1 MVPIRSLRT
10 VRRDGTIQEVPDPDE
25 ALEILRHSTSHLMAL
40 AVIEL
45 YPNVHLGIGPPT
57 SEGFYYD
64 FEMPDRLSEDDLAKI
79 EEKMEA
85 LRQQDLAFE
94 PEIVEH
100 EKSLAFFQGKGERLK
115 AELVQDRTGQVLS
128 HFRLGQLEDFCTG
141 PHVVSTSQLGAFKL
155 LSIAGSYWKGDEH
168 REQLQR
174 IYGTSFF
181 TQEELADYL
190 SRMEEARKR
199 DHRRL
204 GRELD
209 LYTIQDHVAP
219 GLIFWHPK
227 GAKVRALIEE
237 FLRIEH
243 EDRGYSFVYT
253 PHIAKSDLWKTSGH
267 YDYFLENMYTFPV
280 DQEEYVL
287 KPMNCPGHILIY
299 QSTRRS
305 YRELP
310 VRLAEFGTVYRYEKS
325 GTLHG
330 MLRVRGFTQDD
341 AHIFCHPD
349 HVFTEVM
356 ETLNLAEHIL
366 QSFGFERQQ
375 VSLSVWDPNDP
386 GHYAG
391 APEDWERAESV
402 LLRALTEKGWDYE
415 RHEGEA
421 AFYGPKIDISLIDAL
436 GRSWQVTTLQFDFN
450 LPARFNITYVG
461 PDSKEQH
468 VIMLHRALLG
478 SMERFVGILVEH
490 YGGAFPL
497 WLAPVQALVLP
508 VSEKHQVYA
517 EEVRD
522 KLRLESLRV
531 DADLRNEKLGYKIRS
546 AQVNKIPYMLIVGDR
561 EVESGTVSVRSRLEG
576 DQGSTGL
583 DSFATMVQNLIRKKA
598 TKA

>member
-1 MVPIRSLRT
+1 MVPLRALRT
-10 VRRDGTIQEVPDPDE
+10 VSRDGAVQEALDADE

-40 AVIEL
+40 AVTEL
-45 YPNVHLGIGPPT
+45 YPEVHLGIGPPT

-64 FEMPDRLSEDDLAKI
+64 FEMPERLSDEDLTKI
-79 EEKMEA
+79 EEKMED
-85 LRQQDLAFE
+85 LREQDLSFE
-94 PEIVEH
+94 PEIVEQ
-100 EKSLAFFQGKGERLK
+100 EESIAFFRTKGERLK
-115 AELVQDRTGQVLS
+115 TELVQDRSGQVLS
-128 HFRLGQLEDFCTG
+128 HFRLGTLVDFCTG

-174 IYGTSFF
+174 IYGTAFF
-181 TQEELADYL
+181 SQEELDDYL
-190 SRMEEARKR
+190 QRLEEARKR

-204 GRELD
+204 GKDLD
-209 LYTIQDHVAP
+209 LFSIQDHVAP

-227 GAKVRALIEE
+227 GAKVRELVEE
-237 FLRIEH
+237 FLRTEH
-243 EDRGYSFVYT
+243 EDRGYSFVCT

-267 YDYFLENMYTFPV
+267 YDYFLENMYTLPV
-280 DQEEYVL
+280 DAEEYVL

-299 QSTRRS
+299 QSAKRS

-310 VRLAEFGTVYRYEKS
+310 IRLAEFGTVYRNEKS

-349 HVFTEVM
+349 HVFTEVI
-356 ETLNLAEHIL
+356 ETLDLAEHIL

-375 VSLSVWDPNDP
+375 VMLSVWDPDES

-402 LLRALTEKGWDYE
+402 LVDALNERGWDYE
-415 RHEGEA
+415 RQEGEA

-450 LPARFNITYVG
+450 LPGRFNITYVG

-478 SMERFVGILVEH
+478 SMERFMGILVEH
-490 YGGAFPL
+490 YGGAFPV

-508 VSEKHQVYA
+508 VSERHRAYA

-522 KLRLESLRV
+522 KLKGKDLRV
-531 DADLRNEKLGYKIRS
+531 EADLRNEKLGYKIRS
-546 AQVNKIPYMLIVGDR
+546 AQVNKVPFMLIVGDR
-561 EVESGTVSVRSRLEG
+561 EVESGVVSVRSRSEG
-576 DQGSTGL
+576 DQGSQGL
-583 DSFATMVQNLIRKKA
+583 DSFATMVQDLVREKA
-598 TKA
+598 SKP

>member
-1 MVPIRSLRT
+1 
-10 VRRDGTIQEVPDPDE
+10 
-25 ALEILRHSTSHLMAL
+25 MAL

-45 YPNVHLGIGPPT
+45 YPEVHLGIGPPT

-64 FEMPDRLSEDDLAKI
+64 FEMPHRLNDDDLAKI

-85 LRQQDLAFE
+85 LRQQDITFE
-94 PEIVEH
+94 PEIVDPDE
-100 EKSLAFFQGKGERLK
+100 SLKFFQCKGERLK

-181 TQEELADYL
+181 TQEELDDYL
-190 SRMEEARKR
+190 SRMEEAQKR

-204 GRELD
+204 GRDLD
-209 LYTIQDHVAP
+209 LYTIQDQVAP

-267 YDYFLENMYTFPV
+267 YDYFLENMYTLPM
-280 DQEEYVL
+280 DEEEYVL

-299 QSTRRS
+299 QSTKRS

-349 HVFTEVM
+349 HVFTEVVQ
-356 ETLNLAEHIL
+356 TLDLAEHIL

-375 VSLSVWDPNDP
+375 VMLSVWDPNDP

-391 APEDWERAESV
+391 AKEDWERAESV

-461 PDSKEQH
+461 PDSKDHH

-478 SMERFVGILVEH
+478 SMERFMGILVEH

-517 EEVRD
+517 EGVRD

-561 EVESGTVSVRSRLEG
+561 EVESGTVSVRNRLEG

-583 DSFATMVQNLIRKKA
+583 DSFVTMVQDLIREKA
-598 TKA
+598 TRP

>member
-1 MVPIRSLRT
+1 MVPVRSLRI
-10 VRRDGTIQEVPDPDE
+10 VERDGTVQEVPNPDE
-25 ALEILRHSTSHLMAL
+25 ALRILRHSTSHLMAL
-40 AVIEL
+40 AVTEL
-45 YPNVHLGIGPPT
+45 YPEVHLGIGPPT

-64 FEMPDRLSEDDLAKI
+64 FDMPHRLSDDDLAKI

-85 LRQQDLAFE
+85 LRRQDIAFE
-94 PEIVEH
+94 PEIVDQE
-100 EKSLAFFQGKGERLK
+100 ESLAFFQAKGERLK
-115 AELVQDRTGQVLS
+115 SELVQDRTGQVLS
-128 HFRLGQLEDFCTG
+128 HFRLGQLVDFCIG

-181 TQEELADYL
+181 TQEELDDYL

-204 GRELD
+204 GRDLD
-209 LYTIQDHVAP
+209 LYSIQDQVAP

-267 YDYFLENMYTFPV
+267 YDYFLENMYTLPM
-280 DQEEYVL
+280 DEEEYVL

-299 QSTRRS
+299 QSTKRS

-349 HVFTEVM
+349 HVFTEVV
-356 ETLNLAEHIL
+356 ETLDLAEHIL

-375 VSLSVWDPNDP
+375 VMLSVWDPKDP

-391 APEDWERAESV
+391 AREDWERAESV

-421 AFYGPKIDISLIDAL
+421 AFYGPKIDISLVDAL

-478 SMERFVGILVEH
+478 SMERFMGILVEH
-490 YGGAFPL
+490 YGGAFPI

-508 VSEKHQVYA
+508 VSEKHQAYA

-561 EVESGTVSVRSRLEG
+561 EVESGTVSVRNRLEG
-576 DQGSTGL
+576 DQGSKGL
-583 DSFATMVQNLIRKKA
+583 DSFVTMVKDLIREKA
-598 TKA
+598 TQP